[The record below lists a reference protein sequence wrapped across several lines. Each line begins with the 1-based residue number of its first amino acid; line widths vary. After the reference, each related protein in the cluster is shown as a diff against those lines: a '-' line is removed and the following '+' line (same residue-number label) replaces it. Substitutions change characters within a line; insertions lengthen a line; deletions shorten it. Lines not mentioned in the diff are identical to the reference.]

1 MENASKALIMAGS
14 ILLAILVVSLLVFGY
29 SQISEWQQTESD
41 SDTNTKLL
49 EYMQKFEQFNRNASN
64 PIYGSEFLSLVNLQE
79 DYEREKVKGYTPVT
93 ITVNITKPITYGEYF
108 NVSGSLD
115 LKNDVAP
122 IVDAI
127 ESRIA
132 DYDKPNKDYNNKSVK
147 YYSGR
152 TNREIARD
160 FKDELEDNGYVINGS
175 TPSYEV
181 DNILRSFS
189 ETAPLM
195 TEIDEYKLLDAEYV
209 EFQKK
214 YFYCESIEYNDQNSR
229 IEKMVIHEV

>member
-1 MENASKALIMAGS
+1 MKTIIEEEV
-14 ILLAILVVSLLVFGY
+14 ILF
-29 SQISEWQQTESD
+29 
-41 SDTNTKLL
+41 
-49 EYMQKFEQFNRNASN
+49 
-64 PIYGSEFLSLVNLQE
+64 YGSELFSLANLME
-79 DYEREKVKGYTPVT
+79 DYNSRKAGDGYAEIEISVELNAEPPDTNEVFT
-93 ITVNITKPITYGEYF
+93 ADEY
-108 NVSGSLD
+108 SDISLLLD
-115 LKNDVAP
+115 AKNEM
-122 IVDAI
+122 
-127 ESRIA
+127 ESRLEH
-132 DYDKPNKDYNNKSVK
+132 YERNNSDYNNKSVK
-147 YYSGR
+147 YYAGR

-189 ETAPLM
+189 ETSSLM